1 MTSATG
7 SPAARARRIVALNTA
22 YFQAKALQS
31 AVELGLFELLADRA
45 ADVDQI
51 RAELGVQHRMFKDF
65 LDALAGL
72 DLLEVR
78 DGRYRTA
85 ELAREFLLPTVPT
98 YLGGTARQHA
108 RLHYHAWAQL
118 TEALR
123 DGKAKSAVAAQGT
136 LAYPKQYEDL
146 DRARQIMLHMDAHN
160 GFTADELARELDWSR
175 YTSFVDVGGGRGN
188 VASRIATAHPHLR
201 GAVFDLPA
209 LRPLFDELVATA
221 GTAERVTFH
230 GGDFFATDLPEADV
244 LVFGHVL
251 PDWPVADRRELL
263 RRAHKA
269 VRPGGAVVL
278 YDAMIDPDERDP
290 EVLLQRINH
299 TMIRDDSSAYSLQQA
314 RDYLAEAG
322 FAVDRV
328 VATDTITRDHLAIG
342 IKSA

>member
-1 MTSATG
+1 MTSTTD

-22 YFQAKALQS
+22 YFRAKALQS
-31 AVELGLFELLADRA
+31 AVELGIFELLADRA
-45 ADVDQI
+45 ADVEQL
-51 RAELGVQHRMFKDF
+51 RAELDVRHRLFKDF
-65 LDALAGL
+65 LDALVGL
-72 DLLEVR
+72 GLLDEQ
-78 DGRYRTA
+78 DGRYRA
-85 ELAREFLLPTVPT
+85 SELAREFLLPGGT

-118 TEALR
+118 TDALR
-123 DGKAKSAVAAQGT
+123 DGKAKSAVAAQGQ

-146 DRARQIMLHMDAHN
+146 DRAKQIMLHMDAHN
-160 GFTADELARELDWSR
+160 GFTADELAREIDWSR

-209 LRPLFDELVATA
+209 LRPLFDELVAGA
-221 GTAERVTFH
+221 GTAERVAFQ

-244 LVFGHVL
+244 VIFGHVL
-251 PDWPVADRRELL
+251 PDWPVADRGELL

-269 VRPGGAVVL
+269 VRPGGLVVL

-299 TMIRDDSSAYSLQQA
+299 TMIRDEAGAYSLQEA
-314 RDYLAEAG
+314 REYLVEAG
-322 FAVDRV
+322 FTVDRIT
-328 VATDTITRDHLAIG
+328 ASDTITRDHFAIG
-342 IKSA
+342 VKSA

>member
-1 MTSATG
+1 MTPTTDSA
-7 SPAARARRIVALNTA
+7 AARARRIVALNTA

-31 AVELGLFELLADRA
+31 AVELGLFELLADRS
-45 ADVDQI
+45 ADVGQI
-51 RAELGVQHRMFKDF
+51 RAELGVQHRLFKDF
-65 LDALAGL
+65 LDALTGL
-72 DLLEVR
+72 GLLDEQ
-78 DGRYRTA
+78 DGRYQA
-85 ELAREFLLPTVPT
+85 APLAREFLLPGSPT

-118 TEALR
+118 TDALR
-123 DGKAKSAVAAQGT
+123 DGKAKSAVAAQGQ
-136 LAYPKQYEDL
+136 LAYPTQYEDL

-160 GFTADELARELDWSR
+160 GFTADELARAIDWSQ

-188 VASRIATAHPHLR
+188 VASRIAAAHPHLR

-209 LRPLFDELVATA
+209 LRPLFDELVAEA
-221 GTAERVTFH
+221 GTADRVAFH

-244 LVFGHVL
+244 VIFGHVL

-269 VRPGGAVVL
+269 VRPGGLVVL

-299 TMIRDDSSAYSLQQA
+299 TMIRDEAGAYSLQQA
-314 RDYLAEAG
+314 RDYLVEAG
-322 FAVDRV
+322 FTVDRI
-328 VATDTITRDHLAIG
+328 AASDTITRDHFAIG
-342 IKSA
+342 VKSA